1 MQISKKKSP
10 RSIPRTQQDVDRARE
25 RGRTEGINGALV
37 LFLYTLMDKFNATD
51 DELQEFADAFNY
63 TLDSLNQGYVK
74 ESDLKRVVKAEYGTD
89 IKYV

>member
-1 MQISKKKSP
+1 M
-10 RSIPRTQQDVDRARE
+10 DRARE

-74 ESDLKRVVKAEYGTD
+74 ESDLKRVVKAEYGTE
-89 IKYV
+89 IKYT